1 MIEQLIEKTNTTEFY
16 QNGHFHLT
24 ELKGLI
30 GHFKTMEFNFIVE
43 ERDDYGKI
51 SEVDHWRL
59 IAHNTIKFRGLFSE
73 QYLPYIKLRIL
84 DEHPLLWTF
93 HKNELE
99 CELQGFPSN
108 PSEFIGDLY
117 FAYEQKTG
125 NWIELNRHFFNIKEY
140 YKNNGKMNLGIS
152 EPLAEPIREVCE
164 KHGIEFNIEN
174 VIKDYDK
181 GYAYRPNAK
190 LLIFG
195 NEDVSPNDFNLR
207 QPYIIADEFIAYK
220 K

>member
-1 MIEQLIEKTNTTEFY
+1 MIEQLIKKTNTTDFY

-24 ELKGLI
+24 ELKGRI
-30 GHFKTMEFNFIVE
+30 GYFKTMEFNFILE
-43 ERDDYGKI
+43 ERDNYGNI
-51 SEVDHWRL
+51 SKVEYWRL
-59 IAHNTIKFRGLFSE
+59 ITHNTIKFRKLFSE

-99 CELQGFPSN
+99 CELQGFPNN
-108 PSEFIGDLY
+108 PSQFIGDLY
-117 FAYEQKTG
+117 FAYEQNSG
-125 NWIELNRHFFNIKEY
+125 NWIELNKHFFNVREHF
-140 YKNNGKMNLGIS
+140 KNNRKMNLRIP
-152 EPLAEPIREVCE
+152 EPLAKPIREVCE
-164 KHGIEFNIEN
+164 KHEIGFKVEN
-174 VIKDYDK
+174 VIKDYKK

-195 NEDVSPNDFNLR
+195 NEDVSSNYFNLG
-207 QPYIIADEFIAYK
+207 QPYIIGDEFIANK